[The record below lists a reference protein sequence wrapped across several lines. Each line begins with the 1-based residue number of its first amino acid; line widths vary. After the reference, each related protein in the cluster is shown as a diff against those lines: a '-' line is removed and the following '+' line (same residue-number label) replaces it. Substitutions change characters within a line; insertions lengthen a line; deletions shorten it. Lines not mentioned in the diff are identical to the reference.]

1 MVRRLLRDDPGYCP
15 VRQVFEPV
23 ECLIDEPAQVNPE
36 LTILVRERTGYT
48 DDGDPEFGWEP
59 VVTGIAIQFTDPSEV
74 DALARVTVAPGR
86 ATMLYDGDVPV
97 TASAVAHS
105 SFGPRY
111 RVVSAVQ
118 VGDVLELE
126 LLTVEDADAG

>member
-1 MVRRLLRDDPGYCP
+1 MTCSASIPPTAAIVNFVVPNNGTWRD
-15 VRQVFEPV
+15 
-23 ECLIDEPAQVNPE
+23 
-36 LTILVRERTGYT
+36 
-48 DDGDPEFGWEP
+48 
-59 VVTGIAIQFTDPSEV
+59 AIQFTDPSEV
-74 DALARVTVAPGR
+74 DAIAGVTVAPGR